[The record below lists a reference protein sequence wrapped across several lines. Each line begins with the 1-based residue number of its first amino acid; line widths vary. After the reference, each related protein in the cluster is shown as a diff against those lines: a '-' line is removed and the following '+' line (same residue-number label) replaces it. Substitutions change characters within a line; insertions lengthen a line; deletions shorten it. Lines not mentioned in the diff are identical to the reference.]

1 MEQVK
6 RPKKPLMFY
15 YTIVLIILILFN
27 IIAMPYIKEKQIK
40 DVDYGT
46 FISMTEKKEIKK
58 VELQQQDN
66 TILFTGKD
74 GKTIYKTAMVNDPD
88 LTKRLYEADVSFY
101 GEEIDQSSPILVNI
115 LSWVLPIF
123 VFCSIGRIHVQKIDE
138 AGRWKNAMSF
148 GMGKKQCEDLCEII
162 RGNPFP

>member
-15 YTIVLIILILFN
+15 YTLVLIILILFN

-58 VELQQQDN
+58 SG
-66 TILFTGKD
+66 I
-74 GKTIYKTAMVNDPD
+74 
-88 LTKRLYEADVSFY
+88 
-101 GEEIDQSSPILVNI
+101 
-115 LSWVLPIF
+115 
-123 VFCSIGRIHVQKIDE
+123 SIISRQKKSDM
-138 AGRWKNAMSF
+138 N
-148 GMGKKQCEDLCEII
+148 
-162 RGNPFP
+162 

>member
-46 FISMTEKKEIKK
+46 FISMTENCSNRIIQSY
-58 VELQQQDN
+58 LQEK
-66 TILFTGKD
+66 TGR
-74 GKTIYKTAMVNDPD
+74 PF
-88 LTKRLYEADVSFY
+88 TKRRWSM
-101 GEEIDQSSPILVNI
+101 I
-115 LSWVLPIF
+115 
-123 VFCSIGRIHVQKIDE
+123 RI
-138 AGRWKNAMSF
+138 
-148 GMGKKQCEDLCEII
+148 
-162 RGNPFP
+162 

>member
-1 MEQVK
+1 MVQVK

-58 VELQQQDN
+58 ETDKKK
-66 TILFTGKD
+66 GW
-74 GKTIYKTAMVNDPD
+74 
-88 LTKRLYEADVSFY
+88 
-101 GEEIDQSSPILVNI
+101 GEN
-115 LSWVLPIF
+115 
-123 VFCSIGRIHVQKIDE
+123 RRKKKKI
-138 AGRWKNAMSF
+138 
-148 GMGKKQCEDLCEII
+148 
-162 RGNPFP
+162 

>member
-27 IIAMPYIKEKQIK
+27 IIAMPYMKEKQIK

-58 VELQQQDN
+58 VELQKRIIQFYLQEK
-66 TILFTGKD
+66 TGRLFT
-74 GKTIYKTAMVNDPD
+74 
-88 LTKRLYEADVSFY
+88 KRRWSM
-101 GEEIDQSSPILVNI
+101 I
-115 LSWVLPIF
+115 
-123 VFCSIGRIHVQKIDE
+123 RI
-138 AGRWKNAMSF
+138 
-148 GMGKKQCEDLCEII
+148 
-162 RGNPFP
+162 

>member
-6 RPKKPLMFY
+6 RPKKPL
-15 YTIVLIILILFN
+15 ILK
-27 IIAMPYIKEKQIK
+27 IIAMPYIKEKKIK

-74 GKTIYKTAMVNDPD
+74 GKTIFVPLIKIATPGKT
-88 LTKRLYEADVSFY
+88 
-101 GEEIDQSSPILVNI
+101 SPL
-115 LSWVLPIF
+115 
-123 VFCSIGRIHVQKIDE
+123 
-138 AGRWKNAMSF
+138 
-148 GMGKKQCEDLCEII
+148 
-162 RGNPFP
+162 

>member
-58 VELQQQDN
+58 SG
-66 TILFTGKD
+66 I
-74 GKTIYKTAMVNDPD
+74 
-88 LTKRLYEADVSFY
+88 
-101 GEEIDQSSPILVNI
+101 
-115 LSWVLPIF
+115 
-123 VFCSIGRIHVQKIDE
+123 SIISRQKKSDM
-138 AGRWKNAMSF
+138 N
-148 GMGKKQCEDLCEII
+148 
-162 RGNPFP
+162 

>member
-46 FISMTEKKEIKK
+46 FISMTEKK
-58 VELQQQDN
+58 DR
-66 TILFTGKD
+66 F
-74 GKTIYKTAMVNDPD
+74 P
-88 LTKRLYEADVSFY
+88 EANRRM
-101 GEEIDQSSPILVNI
+101 E
-115 LSWVLPIF
+115 
-123 VFCSIGRIHVQKIDE
+123 
-138 AGRWKNAMSF
+138 SF
-148 GMGKKQCEDLCEII
+148 GRD
-162 RGNPFP
+162 